1 MLVNI
6 LLFLGTQEMLVIG
19 LVLVVL
25 FGSGQIPKIV
35 NGIKEAKKVK
45 DDITEDFVKETKII
59 KDIKDIGK
67 TLKK

>member
-1 MLVNI
+1 MINT
-6 LLFLGTQEMLVIG
+6 LLFIGTQEMLIIG
-19 LVLVVL
+19 VVLVIL

-35 NGIKEAKKVK
+35 SGIKEAKKVK
-45 DDITEDFVKETKII
+45 KDITDDFLKETKII

>member
-1 MLVNI
+1 MINT
-6 LLFLGTQEMLVIG
+6 LLFIGTQEMLIIG
-19 LVLVVL
+19 VVLVVL

-59 KDIKDIGK
+59 KDIKDIK
-67 TLKK
+67 ETFKK